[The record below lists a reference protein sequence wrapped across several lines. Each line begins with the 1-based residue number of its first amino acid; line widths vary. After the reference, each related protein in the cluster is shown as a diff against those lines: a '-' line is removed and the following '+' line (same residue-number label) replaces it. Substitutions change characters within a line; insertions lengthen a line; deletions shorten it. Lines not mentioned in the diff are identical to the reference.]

1 MIRNYFKKMYSE
13 GAEGGAGQETQTQET
28 PKPAETKTETKT
40 YFQGFT
46 PEMVEKLEKAKE
58 AEFEK
63 ILEQK
68 KQEWQ
73 TEFEEN
79 VKKRQEEEQRNGLI
93 KNVEEDESLKKKFVL
108 YGWDYKTMQSENLNK
123 FINMWKSEKE
133 NKTPIPEGGKTET
146 ENKEITVESLTNAFR
161 KIRGGK

>member
-1 MIRNYFKKMYSE
+1 
-13 GAEGGAGQETQTQET
+13 
-28 PKPAETKTETKT
+28 
-40 YFQGFT
+40 
-46 PEMVEKLEKAKE
+46 MVEKLEKAKE

-79 VKKRQEEEQRNGLI
+79 MKKKQEEEQRNGLI
-93 KNVEEDESLKKKFVL
+93 KSIEEDESLKKKFEL
-108 YGWDYKTMQSENLNK
+108 YDWDYKTMKSEDLNK
-123 FINMWKSEKE
+123 FINMWKSEKD
-133 NKTPIPEGGKTET
+133 NKTATPEGDKTEP
-146 ENKEITVESLTNAFR
+146 ENKEITVESLTNAFK